1 MDNFKSIYRILSELE
16 KSMDYQ
22 ECDISRIDHEQ
33 LGISEERWNRL
44 IKMMCDSVYIQ
55 GVIIKKNIYD
65 EMLVDCKN
73 IEITLKGLEYLQENS
88 MMKKAHKTIKGI
100 NDVVPGL

>member
-1 MDNFKSIYRILSELE
+1 MDNFKAIYRILSELE
-16 KSMDYQ
+16 KSMDYP

-33 LGISEERWNRL
+33 LGISKERWNRL
-44 IKMMCDSVYIQ
+44 IKMMCDSGYIQ
-55 GVIIKKNIYD
+55 GVTIKKNIYD

-88 MMKKAHKTIKGI
+88 MMKKAYKTIKGI